1 MQKLIYNMPNNQ
13 KKKISQLLKIIE
25 DNMTFQVEVEK
36 TTLEDA
42 FVKIVMKDRNMIYDE
57 IQFKKYAD

>member
-1 MQKLIYNMPNNQ
+1 MPNNQ

-25 DNMTFQVEVEK
+25 DNMTFHIEVEK

-42 FVKIVMKDRNMIYDE
+42 FVKIVMKDRDMIYDE
-57 IQFKKYAD
+57 LQFEKYAD